1 MNIRKDLRDLFRK
14 SLINK
19 RNSTVSY
26 YPSRSTTNYRGTRI
40 YFYEWSDIYRVP
52 RTFDDISAFDDYLKG
67 CGIYMQMYQREIIIN
82 CGTAYATCYKG
93 SKELNLKG
101 SYAKLFDSMKEH
113 DKLSNELN
121 KLDDIDKK
129 KEDPFKEGL
138 PPMYKEQESQIKR
151 PEVLMEPESRWSDYD
166 DEFGGYWY

>member
-26 YPSRSTTNYRGTRI
+26 YPSRPTTNYRGTRI

-52 RTFDDISAFDDYLKG
+52 RTFDDITSFDNYLKS
-67 CGIYMQMYQREIIIN
+67 CGIYMQLYQQDIITN

-93 SKELNLKG
+93 SKELNLRG
-101 SYAKLFDSMKEH
+101 SYAKLMDSMKEH
-113 DKLSNELN
+113 DKLSEEIKEKKN
-121 KLDDIDKK
+121 IDPSKGIPSRI
-129 KEDPFKEGL
+129 E
-138 PPMYKEQESQIKR
+138 R
-151 PEVLMEPESRWSDYD
+151 PEMLEPEGRWCGD
-166 DEFGGYWY
+166 DGYGYGGYWT